1 MLRQAEMT
9 RKFRS
14 VFDRRQSEVLA
25 EVVTNAY
32 NDLVKTGDFNELKD
46 IVKTLAMRMDGLA
59 VAQQRTEQRVEEL
72 AAAQQRTEQRVE
84 ELAVAQQELAV
95 AQQETQREM
104 QTLAKRMGDL
114 SSTVG
119 GIGNTLGYALEN
131 EAYRM
136 LPPLLAKKYGL
147 EMTER
152 FVRTYIGGTEVNIF
166 GKAKRDGQDVLIVG
180 ETKSRLDERRKKKE
194 KEGRKD
200 VWEQLA
206 EKVAAVKEAYP
217 DMEIKPLIVTHH
229 ARPGALKQAED
240 QGIIVVQSFE
250 W

>member
-59 VAQQRTEQRVEEL
+59 V
-72 AAAQQRTEQRVE
+72 AQQRTEQRVE

>member
-59 VAQQRTEQRVEEL
+59 VAQQRTEQRVE
-72 AAAQQRTEQRVE
+72 
-84 ELAVAQQELAV
+84 ELAV

>member
-32 NDLVKTGDFNELKD
+32 NDLVKTSDFNELKD

-59 VAQQRTEQRVEEL
+59 VAQQRTEQRVE
-72 AAAQQRTEQRVE
+72 
-84 ELAVAQQELAV
+84 ELAV